1 MKTASAWRL
10 LADFRRFA
18 GPRLP
23 ILWLLMAG
31 SALAE
36 GFGIVML
43 VPLLAAATDAG
54 DSPGALRWMMHVVT
68 PSSEISG
75 TAVALVLFLL
85 LMIAR
90 ALLLYRRDV
99 MIARLEAEYTAD
111 MRLRSASALA
121 DGGWTRASRLGLS
134 GMQSL
139 LLTEIPRTVYAVY
152 EAQRA
157 AIAIFMLVVQFTLAL
172 LLSPQL
178 ALVALVIIA
187 VGLAASWTLL
197 RKGRDR
203 GLAVSDLG
211 EQSSAA
217 GYRLHAGLKAALA
230 QGTIGDFL
238 RLYRSDLELLSTHIW
253 GLSRDLAWTRAIA
266 ATAAA
271 AAAVILIVAGQ
282 QWLELPFT
290 VLATLLLLFARMT
303 GPAQSLQQALHGIS
317 AHAPAF
323 EAVEQGVGVLREPI
337 AGNGTD
343 VQPLKWREL
352 RLERVTY
359 AHPDSGFALD
369 VEQLSLKAGEWLGI
383 AGPSGGGKTTLLDV
397 AAGLLTPEDG
407 SVAVDGRPLDDES
420 LPGWRR
426 GLAYVGQNE
435 QTFDGTI
442 RQNLLAGSAGAED
455 ENRLWDTLAVV
466 GLADRVRA
474 SEAGLDM
481 PIGDRGSALSG
492 GERQRVAI
500 ARALLRRPR
509 LMVLDEA
516 TNALDPAGEIALL
529 KQVRDQAPTASLILI
544 AHRAAPLE
552 LCDRVITVEGGR
564 LV

>member
-1 MKTASAWRL
+1 MKMRAARRL

-54 DSPGALRWMMHVVT
+54 DSLGALRWIT
-68 PSSEISG
+68 QSLPSLSG
-75 TAVALVLFLL
+75 TSATGTALLLFLL
-85 LMIAR
+85 LMVLR

-99 MIARLEAEYTAD
+99 MMARLEAEYTAD

-121 DGGWTRASRLGLS
+121 SGGWKRASRLGLS

-139 LLTEIPRTVYAVY
+139 LLTEIPRTIYAVY

-172 LLSPQL
+172 LLSPEL
-178 ALVALVIIA
+178 ALAALLIIA
-187 VGLAASWTLL
+187 IGLAASWTLL
-197 RKGRDR
+197 RKGRER
-203 GLAVSDLG
+203 GVAISDHG

-230 QGTIGDFL
+230 QGTIADFL
-238 RLYRSDLELLSTHIW
+238 RHYRDSLELLSTHSW
-253 GLSRDLAWTRAIA
+253 GFSRDRAWTRAIA
-266 ATAAA
+266 ATGAAV
-271 AAAVILIVAGQ
+271 AAVILILAGQ
-282 QWLELPFT
+282 QWLNLPFA

-303 GPAQSLQQALHGIS
+303 GPAQGLQQALHGLS
-317 AHAPAF
+317 AYAPAF
-323 EAVEQGVGVLREPI
+323 DAVERGVGHLAAPVPPGG
-337 AGNGTD
+337 AD

-352 RLERVTY
+352 RLRRIAY

-369 VEQLSLKAGEWLGI
+369 VQELSLGAGEWLGV
-383 AGPSGGGKTTLLDV
+383 AGPSGGGKTTLVDLAVGLV
-397 AAGLLTPEDG
+397 APDRGGVEIDG
-407 SVAVDGRPLDDES
+407 WPLDEAL

-435 QTFDGTI
+435 QPFEGTL
-442 RQNLLAGSAGAED
+442 RQNLLAGSAGGQD
-455 ENRLWDTLAVV
+455 EGALWDALAVA

-474 SEAGLDM
+474 SGAGLDM

-492 GERQRVAI
+492 GERQRLAI
-500 ARALLRRPR
+500 ARALLRKPG

-529 KQVRDQAPTASLILI
+529 QQFRQQAPAASLILI
-544 AHRAAPLE
+544 AHRAAPLD
-552 LCDRVITVEGGR
+552 LCDRVVTVEGGR
-564 LV
+564 IV